1 MKLTVLHLCV
11 AYVEERNRNFIFLSS
26 ARKSQGLQYPIYY
39 ILILQSQNFIF
50 SRLVQALII
59 EDTLIRLDE
68 TIFFTTGIQVQ
79 CSIGILTRSNRIKGW
94 RYLTGILDKLVRQ
107 YMITYSIPE
116 TNDQC
121 LGWVTETIPPIKKKN
136 W

>member
-1 MKLTVLHLCV
+1 M
-11 AYVEERNRNFIFLSS
+11 
-26 ARKSQGLQYPIYY
+26 
-39 ILILQSQNFIF
+39 
-50 SRLVQALII
+50 II

-94 RYLTGILDKLVRQ
+94 RYLTGILDKLVCQ

-121 LGWVTETIPPIKKKN
+121 LGWVTDNPTNKEKKLVIL
-136 W
+136 